1 MNAPRWSLIV
11 SVSVATLLA
20 AAAGRAQEA
29 AAVIDDHLECYKIMD
44 PLKLAASVDLNSPQ
58 FGVDQNC
65 GSARRSSSAYRRGRR
80 CTCRACRPR
89 WST

>member
-11 SVSVATLLA
+11 SVSVAILLA
-20 AAAGRAQEA
+20 AAAGRAQA
-29 AAVIDDHLECYKIMD
+29 AAVTDDHLECYKIMD

-65 GSARRSSSAYRRGRR
+65 EVGKAKLFCVPRGRR
-80 CTCRACRPR
+80 CTYRACRPR